1 MIQVTVAH
9 TRYAVLPIEDADY
22 RALADFRR
30 ALREFSAF
38 SEAAARDG
46 GLTPQQH
53 QAILA
58 IRAETSPVSIGEL
71 AEALQIRPNSAQEL
85 VSRLVRAGLVERIA
99 DSADRR
105 RIDLRLTAEAGE
117 LLESLSAVHLA
128 ELRSRRPL
136 LQALLRRLES

>member
-58 IRAETSPVSIGEL
+58 IRAEKSPVSIGEL